1 MHFKRHYKN
10 KSEDTL
16 ELITATLYN
25 VHMFSATHKKKKNIK
40 LFITEMFNHVNQPGF
55 IPHLKSRYG
64 KVLYNNMLFLCHK
77 RNHNALISRHS
88 LLLLS
93 STAPPC
99 AKQCPLTYKPR
110 RKGWCHSLT
119 SCLPEQNN
127 EHNWP
132 WQRRFRCRVIGGS
145 HRKDGLDSAFDS
157 NSPWLWR
164 KPVMR
169 LAMREYDPI

>member
-16 ELITATLYN
+16 ELITATIYY
-25 VHMFSATHKKKKNIK
+25 VHMFSVTHKTILELFSWNVSSCK
-40 LFITEMFNHVNQPGF
+40 LAR
-55 IPHLKSRYG
+55 IPPPPEIQIRQSPLQQFAIFVPPKEPRCTHRQ
-64 KVLYNNMLFLCHK
+64 
-77 RNHNALISRHS
+77 SRHS

-110 RKGWCHSLT
+110 RKGRCHSLT

-169 LAMREYDPI
+169 RAMREYDPI